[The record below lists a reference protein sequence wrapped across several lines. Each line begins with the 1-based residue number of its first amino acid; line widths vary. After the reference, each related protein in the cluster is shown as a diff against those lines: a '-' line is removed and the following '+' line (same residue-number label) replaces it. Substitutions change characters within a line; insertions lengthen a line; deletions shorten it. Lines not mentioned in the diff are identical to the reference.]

1 MTTYSHTTGFTR
13 GEVEASLYDR
23 YDVDFYQ
30 SANKFMDNWF
40 PDVTGSADR
49 RPAFKSLD
57 VSGVPLKILPR
68 TADMPSTVDDTEFV
82 LRTFL
87 FRGREFL
94 LVFKQIRD
102 SGWRTVTLTCYRL
115 DNGAPVV
122 QFTDEYLVYY
132 SEESGDLETELTPTL
147 PPDSFDGNAPQ
158 EWAANLTENVCM
170 AQVGPAVFIT
180 SPLFPPYRVFVQ
192 SDNTVAIERIVFFQ
206 ELLGE
211 VEIASDTGAWAG
223 TDTLFEDQ
231 LAVADKFSFKGTEYT
246 VATLTSQTALTATPD
261 YTGIS
266 VAGERIGIKT
276 TLFDTDWPRL
286 CTFHKGRLFL
296 FSSRTSP
303 VGMWASKSGA
313 PFTIIAGSTYDDS
326 PINVELLTA
335 GAESFLWVESGDRL
349 ILGGEQAEYL
359 LDSLPDQ
366 PITPTSFSFY
376 RVSNNGG
383 TSLPPF
389 GTDASTVFVNRGRT
403 QVQAVRFDDASRG
416 YIGQDIS
423 LLAPH
428 LLFDQ
433 IRDII
438 FRPGT
443 KNDRAPRIFVLT
455 DPREMRT
462 CTIAEDQNVIAWS
475 RISLADGYSVQAIG
489 ASPDDVYAI
498 VKCPT
503 DDVFVLSKMAFEET
517 AFYVMDFAESYT
529 ATAGVVSLDAIHHN
543 STVAVLDGTRFVGFF
558 DTTTTL
564 DINEAFNGTLIV
576 GITFASRLDLLPV
589 IMPETQRGATL
600 NRKHRLVRVLV
611 SVEEAYQISV
621 NGEPL
626 FGTMVTNTTTGFP
639 RREGTYERRFLGWS
653 ERPETIIEV
662 TSIYRAKLRS
672 VSREVQI

>member
-1 MTTYSHTTGFTR
+1 MTVFDHTTGFTR

-23 YDVDFYQ
+23 FDVDFYQ

-57 VSGVPLKILPR
+57 VEGVPLKILPR
-68 TADMPSTVDDTEFV
+68 TADMPTSVSDTEFV
-82 LRTFL
+82 IRTFL

-94 LVFKQIRD
+94 LIFKQIRD
-102 SGWRTVTLTCYRL
+102 EGWRTITLTCYRL
-115 DNGAPVV
+115 DNGSPTV

-132 SEESGDLETELTPTL
+132 SDESGDLAAELTPNL
-147 PPDSFDGNAPQ
+147 PPDSFNGNTPQ
-158 EWAANLTENVCM
+158 EWEVNLTENLCL
-170 AQVGPAVFIT
+170 AQIGPAVFIT

-192 SDNTVAIERIVFFQ
+192 TDNTVAIERISFFE

-211 VEIASDTGAWAG
+211 VEVASNSDKWTGE
-223 TDTLFEDQ
+223 DTLFQDQ
-231 LAVADKFSFKGTEYT
+231 FSVSDTFFFKGVEYT
-246 VATLTSQTALTATPD
+246 ITKIDNQDDMVATPN

-266 VAGERIGIKT
+266 VAGERIQKRT
-276 TLFDTDWPRL
+276 TIFDEDWPRL

-296 FSSRTSP
+296 FSTRTSP
-303 VGMWASKSGA
+303 VGMWASKSGD
-313 PFTIIAGSTYDDS
+313 PFTVVAGSTYDDA
-326 PINVELLTA
+326 PINVELLTE
-335 GAESFLWVESGDRL
+335 GAEAFLWVEAGDRL

-389 GTDASTVFVNRGRT
+389 GTNASTVFVNRGRT
-403 QVQAVRFDDASRG
+403 RVQAVRFDDASRG
-416 YIGQDIS
+416 YIGQDLS

-428 LLFDQ
+428 LLFNQ
-433 IRDII
+433 VRDII

-455 DPREMRT
+455 DPWEMRT

-475 RISLADGYSVQAIG
+475 RISLAEGYIVKAIG

-498 VKCPT
+498 VKCPA
-503 DDVFVLSKMAFEET
+503 DDVFVISRLAFEET
-517 AFYVMDFAESYT
+517 QFFLMDFTEPYQ
-529 ATAGVVSLDAIHHN
+529 ATAGIVSLDPMHHN
-543 STVAVLDGTRFVGFF
+543 STVAVLDGNRFVGFF

-564 DINEAFNGTLIV
+564 DIDEDFDGELLV

-589 IMPETQRGATL
+589 VIPQDQRGATL

-611 SVEEAYQISV
+611 SVEEAYQLSV

-626 FGTMVTNTTTGFP
+626 FGTLSTDTTTGFP
-639 RREGTYERRFLGWS
+639 RREGTFERRFLGWS